1 MKNERKIIESD
12 VVLIGAGIM
21 SATLGCLLNELDKNI
36 SITIFER
43 LETAALESSESNSN
57 AGTGHAGF
65 CELNYTPELD
75 NGLIDISKAVKI
87 NEQFFES
94 LQFWSW
100 LVSNKYINSDFIN
113 IVPHMSFVKGNE
125 NVEFLR
131 KRYDEM
137 KKCHLFYDIKY
148 TENIE
153 EIKKWFPLIKNY
165 KKLYPVAATR
175 VERGTDIDFGKLTK
189 YLINHV
195 VKNGVVANF
204 NHEVLDLK
212 KKGDFWITKV
222 KNLITGD
229 IIKMKSKYVFIG
241 AGGFALTLLE
251 KADIK
256 EAKGYG
262 GFPISGQWLVC
273 KNKEVIEKHHVKVY
287 GKAAEGTPPMSV
299 PHLDTRIINGEKCL
313 LFGPFAGFTTK
324 FLKNGSA
331 TDLIKSIKPDNIL
344 PMTIAAAKNLGL
356 TKYLIKEV
364 LKSYEEKFQTL
375 IDFYPGA
382 IIEDWEIAVAGQ
394 RVQIIKE
401 DKKEGGKIEFGTEVI
416 VSEDGTISALLGAS
430 PGASTSVAIMLDL
443 IEKCFSDKMDIYSQK
458 IEQMIPS
465 YKKSLNEE
473 RMLFYKIDTQ
483 TSSVLNLI

>member
-1 MKNERKIIESD
+1 MTYKKECD

-21 SATLGCLLNELDKNI
+21 SATLGSLLKELEPGFNI
-36 SITIFER
+36 EIFER

-65 CELNYTPELD
+65 CELNYTPEK
-75 NGLIDISKAVKI
+75 NGKVDISKAVKV
-87 NEQFFES
+87 NEDFEIS
-94 LQFWSW
+94 LQYWSY
-100 LVSNKYINSDFIN
+100 LVRTNKIKNDFIKK
-113 IVPHMSFVKGNE
+113 VPHMSMVEGDE
-125 NVEFLR
+125 NISFL
-131 KRYDEM
+131 KNRYEALKTSVLFEEM
-137 KKCHLFYDIKY
+137 KYSEDLQQ
-148 TENIE
+148 
-153 EIKKWFPLIKNY
+153 IKKWCPLIVENRKEN
-165 KKLYPVAATR
+165 KKIAVSYSDK
-175 VERGTDIDFGKLTK
+175 GTDVNFGSLTRQIVEN
-189 YLINHV
+189 LQT
-195 VKNGVVANF
+195 NGVVANF
-204 NHEVLDLK
+204 NHEVVELTK
-212 KKGDFWITKV
+212 KNGFWITKV

-251 KADIK
+251 KADVK

-273 KNKEVIEKHHVKVY
+273 KNQEVIEKHQVKVY
-287 GKAAEGTPPMSV
+287 GKASEGTPPMSV
-299 PHLDTRIINGEKCL
+299 PHLDTRIIDGKKCL

-324 FLKNGSA
+324 FLKNGSS

-344 PMTIAAAKNLGL
+344 PMTIAAAKNMGL

-375 IDFYPGA
+375 LDFYPDA
-382 IIEDWEIAVAGQ
+382 KIEDWEIAVAGQ

-443 IEKCFSDKMDIYSQK
+443 IEKCFADKMDIYSQK

-465 YKKSLNEE
+465 YKKSLNEDK
-473 RMLFYKIDTQ
+473 MLYYKIDIQ
-483 TSSVLNLI
+483 TSSILNLI